1 MSALSQQNN
10 KRIAKN
16 TLLLYFRMLF
26 MMAVNLYTSRVILVT
41 LGVEDYGIYNV
52 VAGIVALSC
61 FIGLVKNRIYEKI
74 KKVKDIIER
83 KEFKTNS
90 C

>member
-1 MSALSQQNN
+1 MQQNY
-10 KRIAKN
+10 KRIANN
-16 TLLLYFRMLF
+16 TMFLYFRMIII
-26 MMAVNLYTSRVILVT
+26 MAVSFYTVRIILDT

>member
-1 MSALSQQNN
+1 MQQNY

-16 TLLLYFRMLF
+16 TMFLYFRMIII
-26 MMAVNLYTSRVILVT
+26 MAVSFYTVRIILDT

-61 FIGLVKNRIYEKI
+61 FIGLVKNRIYENHKRQELCCRLF
-74 KKVKDIIER
+74 D
-83 KEFKTNS
+83 

>member
-1 MSALSQQNN
+1 MIQNH
-10 KRIAKN
+10 KKIAKN
-16 TLLLYFRMLF
+16 TIILYLRMLF
-26 MMAVNLYTSRVILVT
+26 IALLSFYTVRIVLDA

>member
-1 MSALSQQNN
+1 MQQNY

-16 TLLLYFRMLF
+16 TMFLYFRMIII
-26 MMAVNLYTSRVILVT
+26 MAGSFYTVRIILDT

>member
-1 MSALSQQNN
+1 MQQNY

-16 TLLLYFRMLF
+16 TMFLYFRMIII
-26 MMAVNLYTSRVILVT
+26 MAVSFYTVRIILDT

>member
-1 MSALSQQNN
+1 MLDNSVNSKN
-10 KRIAKN
+10 IAKN
-16 TLLLYFRMLF
+16 TLFLYGRMLLS
-26 MMAVNLYTSRVILVT
+26 MVVALYTSRVILNA
-41 LGVEDYGIYNV
+41 LGLDDYGIYNV

>member
-1 MSALSQQNN
+1 MF
-10 KRIAKN
+10 
-16 TLLLYFRMLF
+16 LYFRMIII
-26 MMAVNLYTSRVILVT
+26 MAVSFYTVRIILDT

-90 C
+90 F